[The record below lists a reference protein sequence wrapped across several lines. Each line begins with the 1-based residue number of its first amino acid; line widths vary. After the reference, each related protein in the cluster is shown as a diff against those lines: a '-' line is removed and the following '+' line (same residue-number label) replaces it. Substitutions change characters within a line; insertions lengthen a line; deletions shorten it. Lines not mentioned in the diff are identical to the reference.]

1 MMKYPMLNNWLTFH
15 KINKQEY
22 KVIDHLQ
29 EVQFAMDHSIVI
41 FAQRLDGKTN
51 PYRIDRTLSRQY
63 VNEML
68 SALYENGLLRTSN
81 VLEASTGKYLYT
93 LWIPKWN
100 AFTRC
105 IARVVNVLLLTL
117 WFPLLIIGLVFFVNN
132 FYRIDFTLMGFGNI
146 LGTVIGIVM
155 HEIGHACA
163 GISYGARVFEFGIG
177 IQGILPCAYTLM
189 DCDKCKCMQRVQ
201 IYAAGVE
208 MNFLIT
214 GLCLLLATCIPR
226 IGGILFMAGFSN
238 ALLGLINLMIVEGLD
253 GMSVFLNLLGG
264 NLENFF
270 DNAKAITHSKKK
282 RNQLRKNGIVGYA
295 TIVTA
300 YMVGLLQ
307 LGILLVL
314 IINIWEVISC
324 LW

>member
-1 MMKYPMLNNWLTFH
+1 MKYPMINNWLTFH

-29 EVQFAMDHSIVI
+29 EVQFTMDHSIVS
-41 FAQRLDGKTN
+41 FAQGLDGKTN
-51 PYRIDRTLSRQY
+51 PYRIDRALSRQY

-68 SALYENGLLRTSN
+68 SALYENDLLRTSN
-81 VLEASTGKYLYT
+81 VLESSAGKYLYT

-105 IARVVNVLLLTL
+105 IALIVNSLLLTL
-117 WFPLLIIGLVFFVNN
+117 WFPLLIIGLMLFFNN
-132 FYRIDFTLMGFGNI
+132 FYRIDFNLMYIGNI
-146 LGTVIGIVM
+146 LGAVIGIVM

-163 GISYGARVFEFGIG
+163 GISYGARVFEFGVG
-177 IQGILPCAYTLM
+177 IQGILPCAYILM

-214 GLCLLLATCIPR
+214 GLCLLLATCLPH
-226 IGGILFMAGFSN
+226 IGGIFFMAGFSN
-238 ALLGLINLMIVEGLD
+238 ALLGLINLMFVEGLD
-253 GMSVFLNLLGG
+253 GMSIFLNLLGG
-264 NLENFF
+264 NLENFVG
-270 DNAKAITHSKKK
+270 NAKAIIHSKKK
-282 RNQLRKNGIVGYA
+282 RKLLRNKGIVGYA

-307 LGILLVL
+307 LGVLLVL